1 MRRGLILAVL
11 AAAFVPPSIAVESG
25 LQTMTVV
32 RAEQKSRDH
41 VIYWV
46 ANTPLYREDPY
57 FEVEVNVNGVDITGE
72 YEPRDAWEMLPE
84 PWKPGAS
91 VQGRIK
97 GHHLFLQRPNGTEL
111 RFIIVRRTTARK
123 SK

>member
-1 MRRGLILAVL
+1 
-11 AAAFVPPSIAVESG
+11 
-25 LQTMTVV
+25 MTVV